1 MYIEIRPDI
10 VIDSH
15 GRTIGVHVDVMITH
29 TPREGFDNEK
39 LGELERDMKN
49 MLKFRLNDA
58 IKKGGENEPRD

>member
-15 GRTIGVHVDVMITH
+15 GRTVDVPEDVVIMH

-39 LGELERDMKN
+39 LGKLERDLKV
-49 MLKFRLNDA
+49 MLRARLNDA
-58 IKKGGENEPRD
+58 LKKGGEE